1 MGKPRKRITRL
12 TLARPIEQIEQK
24 VEVTCDGWIP
34 DPTAGQGCKDVF
46 DEPHKLRIQINVGR
60 LLASLGVKA
69 LNSSS
74 GRSQEANG
82 AIVVTVVR

>member
-1 MGKPRKRITRL
+1 MAKPTKVISRV
-12 TLARPIEQIEQK
+12 TLLRPIEQIEK
-24 VEVTCDGWIP
+24 TMEILADVSVP
-34 DPTAGQGCKDVF
+34 DPTQEHGYRRGPG
-46 DEPHKLRIQINVGR
+46 ESHKLRICINVGR

-69 LNSSS
+69 LNSPS

>member
-1 MGKPRKRITRL
+1 MGKPTKVISRV
-12 TLARPIEQIEQK
+12 TLLWPIEQIEK
-24 VEVTCDGWIP
+24 TMEIVAEPSLP
-34 DPTAGQGCKDVF
+34 DPTQEHGYRRGP

-60 LLASLGVKA
+60 LLVALGVKA

-82 AIVVTVVR
+82 AIVVSVVR

>member
-1 MGKPRKRITRL
+1 MAKRGKQVVGITL
-12 TLARPIEQIEQK
+12 VRPINQIENK
-24 VEVTCDGWIP
+24 VEVTARVSVP
-34 DPTAGQGCKDVF
+34 DATAEHGF
-46 DEPHKLRIQINVGR
+46 SRTEETHKLRIQINVGR

-82 AIVVTVVR
+82 AIVVSVVR